1 MFNEEFTA
9 ASKGAVAKATLL
21 KKNPAGY
28 FLLSVLAGAYI
39 GFGILLVFTL
49 SGALDGA
56 PYTKLVMGCCFGV
69 ALSLVVIAGAEL
81 FTGNNMVMTAGV
93 LRKTVTITD
102 TLKLWGV
109 CWIGNLV
116 GSVLLAIVFSL
127 TGLYSDAT
135 LPAMTTTAAEKMT
148 AGFIPL
154 LTRGMLCNTLVCL
167 AVWCGFRAKSDAGKL
182 IMVFW
187 CLLAFF
193 ATGFEHSVANMTLL
207 TLALI
212 DNGENEAI
220 TMGGYWFNL
229 VAVTLGNMIGAIL
242 FVALPYHIGSREKK
256 EDCYE

>member
-1 MFNEEFTA
+1 MFNDEFTA
-9 ASKGAVAKATLL
+9 AANGAAGKLKLL
-21 KKNPAGY
+21 NSNPLGY
-28 FLLSVLAGAYI
+28 FMLSVLAGAYI

-69 ALSLVVIAGAEL
+69 ALSLVIIAGAEL
-81 FTGNNMVMTAGV
+81 FTGNNLVMTAGV
-93 LRKTVTITD
+93 LRKTVTVGD
-102 TLKLWGV
+102 AAKLWVV

-116 GSVLLAIVFSL
+116 GSALLAVIFSL
-127 TGLYSDAT
+127 TGLYSNAT
-135 LPAMTTTAAEKMT
+135 LSAMTGAAAGKMT

-193 ATGFEHSVANMTLL
+193 ATGFEHSIANMTLL

-212 DNGENEAI
+212 NNGGNEAI
-220 TMGGYWFNL
+220 TMGGYWYNL
-229 VAVTLGNMIGAIL
+229 VVVTLGNMLGAIL
-242 FVALPYHIGSREKK
+242 FVALPYHLASRQK
-256 EDCYE
+256 